1 MDSRYRIGVEH
12 EAPTGTTNATDS
24 AAPDAA
30 AIRQEAQL
38 QSLLL
43 ENIGDGIL
51 AHTLEGDIVFA
62 NHRAAEMLGYD
73 HSALLALAP
82 WGWLAADIR
91 GRLATRVRQ
100 IRESSGL
107 VYETLCQGR
116 DGSAFCVEMH
126 SRVVETEPWG
136 ALVVSV
142 ARDMADRSAAHE
154 TMHRLAFYDTLT
166 GLSNRVMLDDRMT
179 AALSAS
185 RRHSGT
191 VGLIYM
197 DLDDFKPINDT
208 HGHSVGDRV
217 LRIIAER
224 MLNCVRETDT
234 IARVGG
240 DEFIAL
246 FPRLTD
252 KTELGAK
259 ARSIAECVSQPI
271 SFAGTTVSVTV
282 SVGLATY
289 LPGEEHDDLI
299 GRADEA
305 MYRAKMNGQPGWEA
319 YLASA

>member
-1 MDSRYRIGVEH
+1 VDSRYNSH
-12 EAPTGTTNATDS
+12 AKNEAPTGTSGATDF
-24 AAPDAA
+24 AAPDAGA
-30 AIRQEAQL
+30 VRQEARL

-43 ENIGDGIL
+43 ENLGDGIL
-51 AHTLEGDIVFA
+51 AHTLEGNIVYA
-62 NHRAAEMLGYD
+62 NRRAAEMLGYD
-73 HSALLALAP
+73 HAALLALAP
-82 WGWLAADIR
+82 WAWLAPDIR
-91 GRLATRVRQ
+91 GRVASRIRQ

-107 VYETLCQGR
+107 VYETLWQGR
-116 DGSAFCVEMH
+116 DGSVFCVEVH
-126 SRVVETEPWG
+126 SRVVETEPWD

-166 GLSNRVMLDDRMT
+166 GLSNRVMLDDHIA
-179 AALSAS
+179 AALSGN
-185 RRHSGT
+185 RRTGGT

-217 LRIIAER
+217 LRVIAER

-246 FPRLTD
+246 FPHITS

-259 ARSIAECVSQPI
+259 ARSIAECVSQPL
-271 SFAGTTVSVTV
+271 SLGGTTVSVTV
-282 SVGLATY
+282 SVGLASH
-289 LPGEEHDDLI
+289 LPGEAHDELI
-299 GRADEA
+299 SRADQA
-305 MYRAKMNGQPGWEA
+305 MYRAKMNGHAGWEE